1 VSCLPFCAEIADI
14 FSIICDEADQPLA
27 HGNIRKRI
35 TLRADLLGRQL
46 VKANHVTQNGV
57 TVTVEQFSL
66 LAFKQYFHRQLLKSG
81 DEA

>member
-1 VSCLPFCAEIADI
+1 MLSLCAETADI

-27 HGNIRKRI
+27 QGDVRKRI

-46 VKANHVTQNGV
+46 VKAKHLTLDEV

-66 LAFKQYFHRQLLKSG
+66 LAFKQYFHRQLLKCG
-81 DEA
+81 DGA